1 MHVNFTINQRK
12 IGSVFPENELS
23 RKHNGPIMV
32 EFHIKFPHFNIFLL
46 KVLQDNLMIDID

>member
-32 EFHIKFPHFNIFLL
+32 EFHI
-46 KVLQDNLMIDID
+46 